1 MSGTNSRISI
11 LLVAA
16 AGGMLLSSFFLQNF
30 ALLMIAISLIIILF
44 TLTTNCFRS
53 LSIILASLVF
63 ALGAAD
69 FLAGFFVLEKHE
81 AYFDRASSYSTTYKR
96 KTDIGSQASEG
107 KHSTRKLSKKGEVI
121 YDVNYTIGSDGFRVT
136 DQSQQETERINF
148 FGCSFTFGEGLND
161 RETLPYYFAQYSD
174 SFKVKNFG
182 FHGYGAHQAVA
193 IMQSDRD
200 TAGKL
205 NFLLTVPWHAQRS
218 ACKPIWTA
226 GSPRYSLINNDLHLV
241 GKCRDGLAN
250 EFNFLK
256 KVLQHS
262 NIYELVGKAIKFE
275 AVSDQDFNLYLALV
289 EKLYEIS
296 KNKGQEFV
304 IGFIKA
310 NENFFDGTTY
320 TNQTIFEAL
329 RQRSD
334 RIIDLTLAE
343 SAESLE
349 RKYFIHALDKHP
361 SAVANEERSKRLV
374 QFIGR

>member
-1 MSGTNSRISI
+1 MNGTNSRISI
-11 LLVAA
+11 LIVAA
-16 AGGMLLSSFFLQNF
+16 VGGMLLSSFFLQNF
-30 ALLMIAISLIIILF
+30 ALLMIAISLIIIVY
-44 TLTTNCFRS
+44 TLTTNYLRQF
-53 LSIILASLVF
+53 SIILASLVF
-63 ALGAAD
+63 ALGIAD
-69 FLAGFFVLEKHE
+69 FLAGFFVSKKHE
-81 AYFDRASSYSTTYKR
+81 AYFDISSSYSTTYKK

-107 KHSTRKLSKKGEVI
+107 KHSSRKISKIGEVI
-121 YDVNYTIGSDGFRVT
+121 YDVNYTIGPDGFRLT
-136 DQSQQETERINF
+136 DQSQQKTERINF

-161 RETLPYYFAQYSD
+161 SETLPYYFAQHSD

-182 FHGYGAHQAVA
+182 FHGYGVHQAVA

-218 ACKPIWTA
+218 ACKPTWTA
-226 GSPRYSLINNDLHLV
+226 GSPRYSLINNDPHLV
-241 GKCRDGLAN
+241 GKCRDGLTK
-250 EFNFLK
+250 ESNFLK
-256 KVLQHS
+256 KVLQNS
-262 NIYELVGKAIKFE
+262 NIYELVSKAIKVE

-289 EKLYEIS
+289 NKIYEIS
-296 KNKGQEFV
+296 RNKGQEFV

-310 NENFFDGTTY
+310 DEKFFDGTTH

-349 RKYFIHALDKHP
+349 RKYLIHALDKHP

-374 QFIGR
+374 EFIGR

>member
-1 MSGTNSRISI
+1 
-11 LLVAA
+11 
-16 AGGMLLSSFFLQNF
+16 
-30 ALLMIAISLIIILF
+30 
-44 TLTTNCFRS
+44 

-63 ALGAAD
+63 AVGAAV
-69 FLAGFFVLEKHE
+69 FLAGFFRDDYLT
-81 AYFDRASSYSTTYKR
+81 SYSINYKR

-107 KHSTRKLSKKGEVI
+107 KHSSRRLSKIGEVI
-121 YDVNYTIGSDGFRVT
+121 YDVNYTIGPDGFRLT
-136 DQSQQETERINF
+136 DQSHQRTEKINF

-161 RETLPYYFAQYSD
+161 SETLPYYFAQHSD

-205 NFLLTVPWHAQRS
+205 NFFLTAPWHAQRS
-218 ACKPIWTA
+218 ACKQIWTA
-226 GSPRYSLINNDLHLV
+226 GSPKYSLINNDLHLV
-241 GKCRDGLAN
+241 GKCRDDLAY
-250 EFNFLK
+250 EFNFFE

-262 NIYELVGKAIKFE
+262 NIYELVGKLIKVE
-275 AVSDQDFNLYLALV
+275 AVSDQDFKLYLALV
-289 EKLYEIS
+289 EKLHEIS
-296 KNKGQEFV
+296 RNRGQEFV

-310 NENFFDGTTY
+310 NEKFFDGTTH

-334 RIIDLTLAE
+334 QIIDLTLADT
-343 SAESLE
+343 AESLE